1 MSVGERSPT
10 LSVAIITL
18 NEEDRIANLLQSVS
32 FAKDIV
38 VVDSGSTDRTIEI
51 CERFGVRLYRHE
63 WEGYSNQKQ
72 FAMGLTQ
79 GDWILSLDADEVIT
93 DEGREEILRSIG
105 NADSSR
111 VNGFSFPRLS
121 RYLNRW
127 IRHGG
132 WFPDRKVRL
141 VRRGAGR
148 WSGDLLHEKLE
159 VDGRVDNLVNPI
171 LHYVYRD
178 IFDQISTINHFSSTF
193 ASQNESRFPRLSVI
207 LGIFHAIGKFL
218 ECAVWKLGILD
229 GIPGIIIAV
238 NSAFYVFLKHAKK
251 WERSTIRTS

>member
-18 NEEDRIANLLQSVS
+18 NEEDRIENLLQSVS

-51 CERFGVRLYRHE
+51 CERFGVRLYHND
-63 WEGYSNQKQ
+63 WKGYSNQKQ
-72 FAMGLTQ
+72 FAMGLTK
-79 GDWILSLDADEVIT
+79 GDWILSLDADEVIS
-93 DEGREEILRSIG
+93 DEGREEILRSIAT
-105 NADSSR
+105 ADPI

-141 VRRGAGR
+141 VRRDTGC
-148 WSGDLLHEKLE
+148 WSGDSLHEKLE
-159 VDGRVDNLVNPI
+159 VSGRVENLVNPI

-178 IFDQISTINHFSSTF
+178 ISDQINTINHFSSTF
-193 ASQNESRFPRLSVI
+193 ASEKHSCYPRFCVI
-207 LGIFHAIGKFL
+207 FGIVHAIGKFL

-229 GIPGIIIAV
+229 GIPGMIIAM
-238 NSAFYVFLKHAKK
+238 NSAFYIFLKHAKR
-251 WERSTIRTS
+251 WERSKKRTT